1 MMRHLSAFVLLS
13 VLTLAP
19 LVAAPAAGLDDA
31 VPGLLAT
38 GRVDEALAALRG
50 ELNSSPNNA
59 VAHNLRCRAYF
70 SLGQW
75 DRGISDCEKA
85 VELVPDNSQ
94 FHMWLGRIY
103 GEKADK
109 AGFMTAAGLA
119 GKVREQFEA
128 AVRLD
133 PNNVEAR
140 TDLAEFYLEAPGIVG
155 GGKDKAQV
163 QADALLRLEPARGH
177 WVNGRLA
184 EKRKD
189 YVAAEKE
196 YRDAL
201 EATHGSASNWL
212 NLGVFYKHRERW
224 DEMEQ
229 TLTHVRN
236 APLDRPDALVDA
248 ADVLIRAQ
256 RNLPEA
262 VQLLRAYLK
271 SSAKVEQAPAFKVHY
286 LLGTADEKLGDRE
299 GAAAEYRSALDL
311 AHEFQPAQQALE
323 RVNR

>member
-1 MMRHLSAFVLLS
+1 MMRRLLFIF
-13 VLTLAP
+13 
-19 LVAAPAAGLDDA
+19 AAGLLA
-31 VPGLLAT
+31 VSPALAT
-38 GRVDEALAALRG
+38 DATLSALIASGRADEALAALRG
-50 ELNSSPNNA
+50 AINSSPNDA
-59 VAHNLRCRAYF
+59 AAHNLRCRVYF

-75 DRGISDCEKA
+75 DRGIGDCEKA
-85 VELVPDNSQ
+85 VALDPDDSRY
-94 FHMWLGRIY
+94 HMWLGRIY

-109 AGFMTAAGLA
+109 SGFMTAASLA

-155 GGKDKAQV
+155 GGRDKAQQ
-163 QADALLRLEPARGH
+163 QADVLLRLEPARGH

-189 YVAAEKE
+189 FDTAEKE
-196 YRDAL
+196 YRAAI

-212 NLGVFYKHRERW
+212 NLGLFYKHRERW

-229 TLTHVRN
+229 TLSHVRN
-236 APLDRPDALVDA
+236 APLDRSDALVDA
-248 ADVLIRAQ
+248 ADVLIRTQ

-262 VQLLRAYLK
+262 VLLLQTYL
-271 SSAKVEQAPAFKVHY
+271 SSSSKVEQAPAFKVHY
-286 LLGTADEKLGDRE
+286 LLGTADEKLGDRQ